1 MERRLNS
8 RTPSNT
14 KVRLY
19 YNGHGRLDGRLR
31 DFSQSGVYICLDKKY
46 AVPTVGEKIVMLA
59 ENMDEPYTM
68 EAVRIDSMELALVFK
83 D

>member
-1 MERRLNS
+1 MERRECS

-19 YNGHGRLDGRLR
+19 YNGNGRMEGRLC
-31 DFSQSGVYICLDKKY
+31 DFSQGGVYVSLDRRY
-46 AVPTVGEKIVMLA
+46 QMPETGVTIFMLA

-68 EAVRIDSMELALVFK
+68 KTVRCNKRELALMFS